1 MRRKIFLLMI
11 IAAIGLFYS
20 CSNSGSKNEAENQ
33 ISIDQILQNE
43 DGTISLDIE
52 KAARYSD
59 VVNPSGNTAEWN
71 VLVSKSGRYNVWLSS
86 STKDTTNLRY
96 ENSVMVSI
104 MDNRLEA
111 RPECD
116 KIIQNSSDVSLPY
129 YRADSYIGSMYIKD
143 TGLLN
148 IQVISEKILPK
159 DYKSDGSSS
168 IEDSKLISVFLTPEK
183 R

>member
-1 MRRKIFLLMI
+1 MKRKIFGLMM

-20 CSNSGSKNEAENQ
+20 CSNSGSRNEAENQ

-43 DGTISLDIE
+43 DGTISLDLE

-59 VVNPSGNTAEWN
+59 VVNPSENTAEWN

-96 ENSVMVSI
+96 QNSVMVSI

-111 RPECD
+111 RPACD
-116 KIIQNSSDVSLPY
+116 KIIQNSSDVSLPF

-168 IEDSKLISVFLTPEK
+168 IGDSKLISVFFTPEK

>member
-1 MRRKIFLLMI
+1 MKRKMYVLMTI
-11 IAAIGLFYS
+11 VAIGLFCS
-20 CSNSGSKNEAENQ
+20 CSNSGSKNETKNQ
-33 ISIDQILQNE
+33 ISIDRILQNE
-43 DGTISLDIE
+43 DGTISLDLE

-59 VVNPSGNTAEWN
+59 VVNPSENTAEWN

-96 ENSVMVSI
+96 KNSVMVNI

-111 RPECD
+111 RPSCD
-116 KIIQNSSDVSLPY
+116 KIIQNSSDVSLPF
-129 YRADSYIGSMYIKD
+129 YRADSFIGSMFIKD